1 MKKVPFNLSSK
12 TAIITGGASG
22 IGRSIATIFARQG
35 ANVMILDVNKKSG
48 EEVAKAITE
57 EGHQAIFKACDIT
70 DQKEVDSLFK
80 SLHQQFH
87 SIDIVINNAA
97 ISHIGTVENTHSED
111 FDRLYQ
117 VNVKGCYHI
126 LQAAVHHMKK
136 SKGGVI
142 LNMASIASVIGLKD
156 RFAYSM
162 SKGALLTMT
171 YSVARDFLDSNIRC
185 NAIGPA
191 RVHTPFV
198 DDFLAKNYPNEEKEM
213 YEKLAK
219 IQPIGRMGT
228 PEEIAYLA
236 LYLCSDEAAFVTGS
250 FYPIDG
256 GFLTLNG

>member
-1 MKKVPFNLSSK
+1 
-12 TAIITGGASG
+12 
-22 IGRSIATIFARQG
+22 
-35 ANVMILDVNKKSG
+35 
-48 EEVAKAITE
+48 
-57 EGHQAIFKACDIT
+57 
-70 DQKEVDSLFK
+70 
-80 SLHQQFH
+80 
-87 SIDIVINNAA
+87 DIVINNAA
-97 ISHIGTVENTHSED
+97 ISHIGTVENTNSED
-111 FDRLYQ
+111 LDRLYQ